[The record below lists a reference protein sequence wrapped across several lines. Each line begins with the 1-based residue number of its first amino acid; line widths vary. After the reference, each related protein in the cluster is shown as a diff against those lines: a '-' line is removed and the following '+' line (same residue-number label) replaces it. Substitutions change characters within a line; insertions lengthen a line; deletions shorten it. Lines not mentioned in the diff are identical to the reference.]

1 MLLKIKKKI
10 ESGKWYNKFIKI
22 LNVKI
27 TSITTIVVIQFKVLN
42 DIYCVISVCIQGFSG
57 LYFPAS
63 RLNTEKYSVYL
74 RIQCECM
81 KIQTRKTPNTD
92 NFHAVIIL
100 PIIPIATIVAIQF
113 RAFNGINNE
122 TFLSQEIH

>member
-1 MLLKIKKKI
+1 M
-10 ESGKWYNKFIKI
+10 
-22 LNVKI
+22 
-27 TSITTIVVIQFKVLN
+27 QFKALN
-42 DIYCVISVCIQGFSG
+42 DIYCVKSVCIQGFSG

-63 RLNTEKYSVYL
+63 RLNTERYSVYL
-74 RIQCECM
+74 HIQCECM

-92 NFHAVIIL
+92 SFHAVIIL

-122 TFLSQEIH
+122 TFLSQEIQ